1 VAKPVI
7 EIRVHGVSGTAPETL
22 LDSPRVVQVAGD
34 DLGRIMRPADPFGR
48 PLFAPPLRT
57 ADGDVE
63 RVLEGYHWG
72 RMTSGGWSKAIW
84 ALLFPFALTNVA
96 YWMLPPPW
104 LLNNVGRG
112 CVAACRGILRLSGL
126 ALSSLL
132 MAQVAVI
139 VMDLVVN
146 QCPGSSARCL
156 GSVRHLAWFWD
167 HPLTRSLFGA
177 GLLILM
183 VYIINRISTTDWMT
197 PVKQTEEA
205 PAGLPVQAAGPV
217 FYAGDPDVPA
227 LRALHVTA
235 SLSTAT
241 LLILGGP
248 KSPTGGAERLLWVIS
263 VVQLFFAAIAV
274 TTLDDPTDAEG
285 HPWHKFNR
293 LMSVRFS
300 RWLALTVL
308 IAAAAFGPT
317 ARNAAAGYS
326 SAGRPKPLPG
336 SDDTVGLLLVSLTI
350 LAALIAL
357 LLILP
362 AVQARQQRQ
371 RDQAQST
378 PRPYRPWAG
387 GWFSAPIAAMAAIVG
402 TGLGTG
408 LSYTTSG
415 CLHGSCRPQLVN
427 TMPKEQ
433 RLRLPAFYSN
443 VTVLWGVTALITAVF
458 LVLGL
463 ARIMA
468 RIIRAGSHEDRL
480 FAPGFLLQDAQDAKR
495 RRRTAKDWQIAR
507 TRLIGGKALTGIAVL
522 MSIVGLLAMEAQW
535 LNEGDQHVLP
545 KWIGALVDH
554 NVIRTPTKWL
564 NLHEP
569 RLFSDFGN
577 LGIFAVDSLALGLLY
592 AVYTAAR
599 RPNTARQLGILWDL
613 ASYWPR
619 AAHPFIPPCYAQKVV
634 PELVDRVTRYVKD
647 GHRVVLCGHSQGSL
661 LVASTVLRLL
671 AVSPD
676 SASKVGLVTAGSQ
689 LQWAYPRGF
698 PGVIDVAAYR
708 TMLSVLGQR
717 WRNLS
722 RGTDPL
728 GGPVLTWSQSATDT
742 SLSATLLQPADA
754 SEIGIE
760 VTDGG
765 IETPSHARVIG
776 LEHWLPDP
784 VRPADGESVAVQ
796 AVAFHLGEH
805 RHSDYWTDPEWD
817 VAVARAADLTA
828 TSPGP
833 SNAKT

>member
-1 VAKPVI
+1 VAKAVI
-7 EIRVHGVSGTAPETL
+7 EIRVHGVSGTAPESL
-22 LDSPRVVQVAGD
+22 LDTPRVVQVAGD
-34 DLGRIMRPADPFGR
+34 DLGRIVRPADPFGR
-48 PLFAPPLRT
+48 PLLAPPLRT
-57 ADGDVE
+57 AEGDVE

-96 YWMLPPPW
+96 YWMLPPAW

-112 CVAACRGILRLSGL
+112 CVTACRGILRLSGL

-132 MAQVAVI
+132 MAQMGVI

-156 GSVRHLAWFWD
+156 GSVPHLDWFWD
-167 HPLTRSLFGA
+167 HPLTRSLLGA
-177 GLLILM
+177 AVLVLV

-197 PVKQTEEA
+197 PVKQTEDA
-205 PAGLPVQAAGPV
+205 PAGLRVQAAGRV

-227 LRALHVTA
+227 LRALHVTS

-248 KSPTGGAERLLWVIS
+248 KSPTGGAERLLWVVS

-274 TTLDDPTDAEG
+274 TTLDDPTDAERR
-285 HPWHKFNR
+285 PWHRFTR
-293 LMSVRFS
+293 LISVRFG
-300 RWLALTVL
+300 RWLALIVL
-308 IAAAAFGPT
+308 IAAAGFGPT
-317 ARNAAAGYS
+317 ARNAGAGYS

-336 SDDTVGLLLVSLTI
+336 SDDTVGLLLVSLTV

-362 AVQARQQRQ
+362 AVQACQQRN
-371 RDQAQST
+371 RDETQWA

-402 TGLGTG
+402 AGLGTG

-433 RLRLPAFYSN
+433 RLRLPAFYGN
-443 VTVLWGVTALITAVF
+443 VTVLWGVTALIVSVF
-458 LVLGL
+458 LALVLI
-463 ARIMA
+463 RIIG
-468 RIIRAGSHEDRL
+468 RIIRAGSHPNPV
-480 FAPGFLLQDAQDAKR
+480 FAPGFLLQDVHDPKR
-495 RRRTAKDWQIAR
+495 RRRTAKGWQIAR
-507 TRLIGGKALTGIAVL
+507 TRLIGGKALTGLAVL
-522 MSIVGLLAMEAQW
+522 MSLVGLLAMEAQW
-535 LNEGDQHVLP
+535 LNEGKQHVLP
-545 KWIGALVDH
+545 KWIGTLVDH
-554 NVIRTPTKWL
+554 KVIRAPTELL

-569 RLFSDFGN
+569 RVFSDLGN
-577 LGIFAVDSLALGLLY
+577 LGVFAVDALALGLLY

-599 RPNTARQLGILWDL
+599 KPNTARQLGILWDL

-634 PELVDRVTRYVKD
+634 PELVDRVRRYTAA
-647 GHRVVLCGHSQGSL
+647 GHPVVLCGHSQGSL
-661 LVASTVLRLL
+661 LVASTALRLL
-671 AVSPD
+671 AVSPE
-676 SASKVGLVTAGSQ
+676 SAARVGLVTAGSQ

-698 PGVIDVAAYR
+698 PGVIDLPAYR
-708 TMLSVLGQR
+708 RILSVLDGR
-717 WRNLS
+717 WRNLA

-728 GGPVLTWSQSATDT
+728 GGPVLTWSQSASDT
-742 SLSATLLQPADA
+742 SLSAMLLQPTDAD
-754 SEIGIE
+754 E
-760 VTDGG
+760 VGAEVNDGNV
-765 IETPSHARVIG
+765 ETPAHARVIG

-784 VRPADGESVAVQ
+784 VRPANADSIAVG
-796 AVAFHLGEH
+796 AEAFRLGEH

-817 VAVARAADLTA
+817 VAVARAAGLTPA
-828 TSPGP
+828 SPSPG
-833 SNAKT
+833 TT